1 MTSEKRM
8 VIDSCCGSSSSEEAK
23 AASAGNAI
31 ERSDDKVR
39 QSVREE
45 YTKVVEDGGWG
56 SSEKMGYSQ
65 EELESLPEGADLGV
79 GCGNPTAFALIQ
91 PGDVVVDLGS
101 GAGIDCFLAAQK
113 AGETGKVIGVDM
125 IPQML
130 DKARAN
136 AKQGGHENVEFR
148 LGEIEHLP
156 IADNTVDLIISNC
169 VICLTPNK
177 QPIFMEAFR
186 VLKPGGKI
194 MIADLVLSEAAKPGS
209 KGMMKEEYL
218 KVIKTAGFED
228 IKIVREI
235 GYNEE
240 QSTISVTVKATKPAS

>member
-1 MTSEKRM
+1 MTSEKKM
-8 VIDSCCGSSSSEEAK
+8 VIDSCGSSSSEETK
-23 AASAGNAI
+23 ASSAENVT
-31 ERSDDKVR
+31 EMSDDGIR

-45 YTKVVEDGGWG
+45 YTKVAEDGGWG

-65 EELESLPEGADLGV
+65 DELESLPEGADLGV

-91 PGDVVVDLGS
+91 PGDIVVDLGS

-156 IADNTVDLIISNC
+156 IADNTADLLISNC

-177 QPIFMEAFR
+177 QPIFMEAIR

-194 MIADLVLSEAAKPGS
+194 MIADLVLSEAAPPGA
-209 KGMMKEEYL
+209 KGIKKEDYL
-218 KVIKTAGFED
+218 KVIEAAGFAD
-228 IKIVREI
+228 IEI
-235 GYNEE
+235 ARQVSYNEE
-240 QSTISVTVKATKPAS
+240 QSTLSITVKATKPAS